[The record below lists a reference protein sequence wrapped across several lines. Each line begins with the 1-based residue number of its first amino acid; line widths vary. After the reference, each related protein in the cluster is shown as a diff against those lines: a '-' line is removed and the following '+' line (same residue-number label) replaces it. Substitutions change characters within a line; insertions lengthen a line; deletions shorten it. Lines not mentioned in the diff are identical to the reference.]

1 MCAKTP
7 TTAAPTTQA
16 ATIEPTTIAPTTQAV
31 TIESTT
37 SAMTEEAAIDAGT
50 LNSACNDVINTLV
63 GGGTLAAV
71 GGVLAHKIK
80 KNKDKNKDLK

>member
-1 MCAKTP
+1 
-7 TTAAPTTQA
+7 
-16 ATIEPTTIAPTTQAV
+16 
-31 TIESTT
+31 
-37 SAMTEEAAIDAGT
+37 MTEEAAIDAGT

-80 KNKDKNKDLK
+80 KNKDKNEDDNKK